1 MDPLVRRALATIR
14 RYDLVPRGG
23 RVLAAVSG
31 GPDSVAMAH
40 VLLALQADGELTIAA
55 LAHFNHR
62 LRGADSDADEQFT
75 RELAGSLGLAFELGS
90 EDVRTRA
97 EETRRSVEVVGREAR
112 YRFLGEACRRLDAD
126 RIAVAHT
133 RDDQAETVLLKLF
146 RGAGLGGL
154 AGIYPRRGRVI
165 RPVLEMGRD
174 DLRAYLAAHGIA
186 SREDLSNLDLA
197 NPRNRVRHELI
208 PYLTRHFSGDIVGV
222 LARQADLSRD
232 LAAWID
238 SVATETAAALV
249 LSHNGTGLTLDAA
262 KLAAAD
268 RGLGLAVARDLLR
281 RVAPTRFIG
290 YDHAARLLELA
301 GAGGT
306 GRVDLPGQ
314 QAELAAGR
322 LTLRARKGRRP
333 ADKPAANSF
342 PVLLSIPGEA
352 VLEGLGM
359 TIAGRLTA
367 GVPTGLAA
375 DSVALDADA
384 PTLPL
389 GIRTRRPGD
398 SMRPLG
404 LGGRKK
410 LQDLL
415 VDRKVPRSE
424 RDRIPIVVDARDRIV
439 WVTGIAAAE
448 DFRITDRT
456 RAVIILKAKRLGE
469 EP

>member
-1 MDPLVRRALATIR
+1 MDPLARRALGTIR

-31 GPDSVAMAH
+31 GPDSVAMVH
-40 VLLALQADGELTIAA
+40 LLLALQAEGELSVSAI
-55 LAHFNHR
+55 AHFNHR

-75 RELAGSLGLAFELGS
+75 RDLAGGLGLAFERGS
-90 EDVRTRA
+90 EDVRARA
-97 EETRRSVEVVGREAR
+97 AEARRSVEVAGREAR
-112 YRFLGEACRRLDAD
+112 YRFLAEARRRTGAD
-126 RIAVAHT
+126 RTAVAHT

-146 RGAGLGGL
+146 RGAGLAGL
-154 AGIYPRRGRVI
+154 GGIYPRRGAVI
-165 RPVLEMGRD
+165 RPLLEIGRAE
-174 DLRAYLAAHGIA
+174 LRAYLAAHRIA

-208 PYLTRHFSGDIVGV
+208 PYLARHFSGDVVGV

-238 SVATETAAALV
+238 AVATETSAALV
-249 LSHNGTGLTLDAA
+249 ISHNGTSLTLDAA
-262 KLAAAD
+262 KLAAAE

-290 YDHAARLLELA
+290 FDHAARLLELA
-301 GAGGT
+301 GARGT
-306 GRVDLPGQ
+306 GRIDLPGQ
-314 QAELAAGR
+314 RAELTGGR
-322 LTLRARKGRRP
+322 LTLRARKGRGP
-333 ADKPAANSF
+333 ADKPAANSL

-352 VLEGLGM
+352 VVDRLGIA
-359 TIAGRLTA
+359 IAGRLA
-367 GVPTGLAA
+367 PGPPTGLAH
-375 DSVALDADA
+375 DSVALDADTL
-384 PTLPL
+384 TLPL

-398 SMRPLG
+398 IMRPLG

-415 VDRKVPRSE
+415 VDRKVPRSD
-424 RDRIPIVVDARDRIV
+424 RDRVPLVVDARDRIV
-439 WVTGIAAAE
+439 WVAGIAASE

-456 RAVIILKAKRLGE
+456 RAVIILKVKRLGE